1 MSQVVGIQ
9 IPANSALLL
18 GVMYPNWKER
28 ISGLD
33 YHKMGRRDL
42 IENAEQAVFDVA
54 RVWGSIIKAIPNRNT
69 KNRTLI

>member
-1 MSQVVGIQ
+1 
-9 IPANSALLL
+9 
-18 GVMYPNWKER
+18 MYPNWKER